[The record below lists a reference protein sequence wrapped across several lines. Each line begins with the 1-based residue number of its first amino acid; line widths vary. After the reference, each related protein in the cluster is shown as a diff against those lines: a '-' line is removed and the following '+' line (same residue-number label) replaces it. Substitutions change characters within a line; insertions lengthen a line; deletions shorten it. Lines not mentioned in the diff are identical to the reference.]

1 YFTLSNCKEERKM
14 ELVFI
19 GDSLKTNIVNV
30 VCQYIFSKKCPL
42 LYIKNP
48 NYRCNRKK
56 MIDDFSEIVFAL
68 FDSEN

>member
-1 YFTLSNCKEERKM
+1 M
-14 ELVFI
+14 EYIVFI
-19 GDSLKTNIVNV
+19 IGIMVIMLIGF
-30 VCQYIFSKKCPL
+30 YIFDIQIKEMKKAGL